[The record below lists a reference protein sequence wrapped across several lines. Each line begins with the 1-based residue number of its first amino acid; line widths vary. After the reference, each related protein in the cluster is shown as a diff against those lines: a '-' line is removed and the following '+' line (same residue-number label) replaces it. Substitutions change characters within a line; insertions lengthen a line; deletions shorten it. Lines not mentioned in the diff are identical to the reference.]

1 MAELALAIVPLCF
14 AAIKGTRVVLKRLKI
29 LRQHNIEI
37 KRLQKKFRTQT
48 DNFLDECQTFLQELL
63 DDYDLAEELVKDDTH
78 PMWNTVQLDN
88 QIKNFLGRRTDR
100 FEEIMNDIHEKISG
114 LDMALNSVS
123 LDTKLKGLENTKGAI
138 DVMLKRTKYDS
149 WIDQFKESIHELKN
163 VRKIPDGSFRIVV
176 RYRTRSAPHHYLV
189 DLLVRSE
196 SIASIN
202 VSISRTLYPASE
214 EKPRAK
220 KVKKVRFDDDC
231 TASSTSKRTSSTIPL
246 NLSSSKDLCEKVSAR
261 CGGYLD
267 TPGYGVRHHLSP
279 VCDDYCKHKDCINE
293 KALGTPV
300 PLGNVFGY
308 SVEQSISVP
317 QQLRLALRLVNG
329 ILQFASTSCL
339 QDLWCVQDISYFTR
353 EDSLVAALTTM
364 HISSELS
371 QEARREVSMPD
382 LAITDEFELAQRTY
396 GVGNT
401 SLYSLGKALLQIG
414 QWSLLMTDDIGEIR
428 RLAEC
433 DSRLGPVYQRITQQC
448 LDCNF
453 ASSKDLG
460 DPDLQNAIY
469 RDVVCGLE
477 GIIKSLEGR

>member
-1 MAELALAIVPLCF
+1 MANSLFVE
-14 AAIKGTRVVLKRLKI
+14 
-29 LRQHNIEI
+29 
-37 KRLQKKFRTQT
+37 
-48 DNFLDECQTFLQELL
+48 
-63 DDYDLAEELVKDDTH
+63 
-78 PMWNTVQLDN
+78 
-88 QIKNFLGRRTDR
+88 
-100 FEEIMNDIHEKISG
+100 
-114 LDMALNSVS
+114 SVS
-123 LDTKLKGLENTKGAI
+123 LIERTLRICLEILSDLENI
-138 DVMLKRTKYDS
+138 
-149 WIDQFKESIHELKN
+149 QE
-163 VRKIPDGSFRIVV
+163 
-176 RYRTRSAPHHYLV
+176 
-189 DLLVRSE
+189 
-196 SIASIN
+196 
-202 VSISRTLYPASE
+202 
-214 EKPRAK
+214 
-220 KVKKVRFDDDC
+220 
-231 TASSTSKRTSSTIPL
+231 
-246 NLSSSKDLCEKVSAR
+246 
-261 CGGYLD
+261 
-267 TPGYGVRHHLSP
+267 
-279 VCDDYCKHKDCINE
+279 CINE
-293 KALGTPV
+293 KSLGTPV
-300 PLGNVFGY
+300 PLGNAFGY

-414 QWSLLMTDDIGEIR
+414 QWSLLMTEDIGEIR